1 MNTYLVRLSL
11 GYFCLAML
19 WILLGDTLVSRL
31 VAGDDQACLARCG
44 QREETL
50 ARTGRLWTDVPL

>member
-19 WILLGDTLVSRL
+19 WILLGDMLVGYL
-31 VAGDDQACLARCG
+31 AAGDSQTW
-44 QREETL
+44 Q
-50 ARTGRLWTDVPL
+50 TGKGALFVGLLPC